1 MKIKVTLD
9 YCERKV
15 RIIDTEDC
23 VENLLR
29 VSCLRNCAFH
39 INEVDGILNL
49 FIVGHS
55 EITSHPE
62 IEAPTCD

>member
-9 YCERKV
+9 YKERKV

-29 VSCLRNCAFH
+29 VSCLGGCAFH

-49 FIVGHS
+49 FIVGPS